1 MNYIT
6 DEGTLTL
13 PDCDDI
19 VDETVNIL
27 KLPQR
32 QASLVI
38 SRVRLAEGQ
47 SHEGYLSRQMGMLK
61 KDSRHFLSSE
71 PLPAML
77 GDIPALELTC
87 SFEKQHVTIYQQL
100 LCTQRS
106 PHLMVITFTRLA
118 PLDEAATQWWQQVK
132 ASFIA
137 RHDITQ
143 A

>member
-1 MNYIT
+1 MNYFT
-6 DEGTLTL
+6 HEGTFIL
-13 PDCDDI
+13 PDCDDV

-27 KLPQR
+27 KLPQH

-38 SRVRLAEGQ
+38 SRVRLAKGQ
-47 SHEGYLSRQMGMLK
+47 SHDGYLSRQIAMLK
-61 KDSRHFLSSE
+61 KDSRHFLSCE
-71 PLPAML
+71 PWPAML

-87 SFEKQHVTIYQQL
+87 SFEKQNATIYQQL
-100 LCTQRS
+100 LCTQQT
-106 PHLMVITFTRLA
+106 PHLMVMTFTRLA

-137 RHDITQ
+137 HHDITQ